1 MDTSVFTARQE
12 LNFHVLGR
20 SSDCIEGLMCPIAQ
34 HTTSP
39 LELPDSLTLAGRM
52 TLYIYDLCMTLRKL
66 AYRPNKLRSSKR
78 VASRSP
84 MATWHEAQELG

>member
-1 MDTSVFTARQE
+1 MDSSVFTTRQE

-20 SSDCIEGLMCPIAQ
+20 SSDRIETSMCPIAQ

-39 LELPDSLTLAGRM
+39 LELPDSLTPARPR
-52 TLYIYDLCMTLRKL
+52 THRQL

-78 VASRSP
+78 VASRNP
-84 MATWHEAQELG
+84 MATWHEAEQLG